1 MAYPGAY
8 LMGERGLIQGEAEA
22 EAEAEAVEAEADRF

>member
-22 EAEAEAVEAEADRF
+22 EAVEAEAEADCF